1 MKILS
6 LSLDKKIFES
16 HSAVAQ
22 RTLVLAQKLDKY
34 LVVVPAKEQ
43 KIELSG
49 QLSVWGIAGANKVA
63 SLFNIYKSLNSLLQ
77 KEKFDLLTVQDS
89 GFLGFLG
96 LVLAKKFH
104 LKYEVQIHGFEKN
117 NILRDYL
124 AKQCLENADL
134 VRVVSERLK
143 KQIKDKYHLFVG
155 KIYVAPVVV
164 DNNKLINSSTIDLR
178 QVYPDNFIFLTVGRL
193 VPVKNIAL
201 QLRALKKLG
210 NKEKVKLIIVGDGSE
225 KDRLKKLANDLD
237 IQEQV
242 IFYAWQDKIGDL
254 YHSADCLLLTSNS
267 EGYGLVVAEASNCGL
282 PVIMTDVGC
291 AHEVIKDDINGLVIP
306 VASEEALV
314 EAMNKIQQVDFLQ
327 KMKNNIAQQNKINN
341 QETFEIILKQWQTVV
356 KK

>member
-1 MKILS
+1 MKVIS
-6 LSLDKKIFES
+6 LGLDKKILEP

-96 LVLAKKFH
+96 LVLAKKFR

-143 KQIKDKYHLFVG
+143 KKIKEKYRLFIG

-164 DNNKLINSSTIDLR
+164 DNNKLINSSTIDLHK
-178 QVYPDNFIFLTVGRL
+178 VYPDHFIFLTVGRL

-201 QLRALKKLG
+201 QLRALKKIS
-210 NKEKVKLIIVGDGSE
+210 NKEKVKLIIVGDGIE
-225 KDRLKKLANDLD
+225 KDRLKKLVNDLD
-237 IQEQV
+237 IRDQV
-242 IFYAWQDKIGDL
+242 IFYGWQEKIGDL
-254 YHSADCLLLTSNS
+254 YHSADCLLLTSHS

-291 AHEVIKDDINGLVIP
+291 AHEVIKDGINGLVIP
-306 VASEEALV
+306 VADEEALL

-327 KMKNNIAQQNKINN
+327 SVKNNISKQSKINN
-341 QETFEIILKQWQTVV
+341 QETFEIILNKWNSLP
-356 KK
+356 